1 MTVDIILHPR
11 PYIHTSRNK
20 DTNMEDDIGYEWW
33 WYGILQLIHVIKK
46 QVTWISGKL
55 SEHSCCV
62 ALFSI
67 LCIFLWAMFRWFPT
81 SIIGKIKLVGAFF
94 LFNSVLP
101 GADMVTDI
109 LNVNDL
115 YQKSNPAWA
124 TISLFWVFVPF
135 LLKLS
140 SLFVKVYRQCKS
152 DLEPQKKGFKHALA
166 HTLIFF
172 PFFLPLLNT
181 ILSIK
186 LTMIKVADSANG
198 NQIEKIKKIAA
209 LASLYE
215 SFFESG
221 PQLLTQIHIVLCTG
235 EISNIQIFSMAVS
248 FFTLTLA
255 ACKAF
260 YVQRDF
266 DQADPDP
273 SLPMVLRVFPYMAVV
288 IINSTLQWTIITGL
302 SKGFVFLAIPL
313 VFCSTFIYLKRKEI
327 GIPDEREEEVP
338 QIKIDPG
345 NVTKEDDKHQ
355 EEKNDKTYFI
365 DLLVSMAEVPEL
377 DENYFSLKAA
387 MTSLWVP
394 CVVGKKDQ
402 QTFNKSAYSSLIFKT
417 LILIISIILA
427 FTGSYPHYVQK
438 GTFLLHCFDKQ
449 IVNQLAINSTFEIC
463 NENLI
468 ECFKKNNTALVQIL
482 HICDEDDEI
491 VKGVQLGFVITFF
504 GLALLATYCLN
515 N

>member
-55 SEHSCCV
+55 SEHSYCV
-62 ALFSI
+62 VLFTI
-67 LCIFLWAMFRWFPT
+67 LCLFLWAMFRWFPT

-115 YQKSNPAWA
+115 YQKNNPMWA

-135 LLKLS
+135 FMKLF
-140 SLFVKVYRQCKS
+140 SLFVKVYRQCKG
-152 DLEPQKKGFKHALA
+152 DLEPNKKGFKHALA

-186 LTMIKVADSANG
+186 LIMIKDADSANG
-198 NQIEKIKKIAA
+198 NKIEKIKKIAA

-235 EISNIQIFSMAVS
+235 EISNTQKFSMLVS

-255 ACKAF
+255 ACKAY

-266 DQADPDP
+266 EQADPDP
-273 SLPMVLRVFPYMAVV
+273 SLPMVLRVFPYMAMV
-288 IINSTLQWTIITGL
+288 IINSTLQWTIIAGL
-302 SKGFVFLAIPL
+302 SKCFVFLAIPL
-313 VFCSTFIYLKRKEI
+313 VFCSTLVTLKRIELS
-327 GIPDEREEEVP
+327 
-338 QIKIDPG
+338 
-345 NVTKEDDKHQ
+345 TKTIYE
-355 EEKNDKTYFI
+355 
-365 DLLVSMAEVPEL
+365 
-377 DENYFSLKAA
+377 
-387 MTSLWVP
+387 
-394 CVVGKKDQ
+394 
-402 QTFNKSAYSSLIFKT
+402 
-417 LILIISIILA
+417 LILK
-427 FTGSYPHYVQK
+427 TK
-438 GTFLLHCFDKQ
+438 GR
-449 IVNQLAINSTFEIC
+449 
-463 NENLI
+463 
-468 ECFKKNNTALVQIL
+468 
-482 HICDEDDEI
+482 
-491 VKGVQLGFVITFF
+491 
-504 GLALLATYCLN
+504 
-515 N
+515 